1 MPRPKTTKI
10 ESPAKKPKK
19 SKDVVEEFFEEEQET
34 DELVD
39 DLIEETS
46 GKKVTFKNLKLEK
59 CSEQEIKDY
68 VGISI
73 DALYRVRKLD
83 VRILLVNGRKALI
96 APMGEYQKLDRLNVS
111 LVNRVVVE
119 LLGKG

>member
-1 MPRPKTTKI
+1 MPRPKTSKGKSTT
-10 ESPAKKPKK
+10 KKPKK
-19 SKDVVEEFFEEEQET
+19 TKEVDKDFLDEEQEFENT
-34 DELVD
+34 EQEA
-39 DLIEETS
+39 EETS
-46 GKKVTFKNLKLEK
+46 GKKVTFKNLKLVK

-96 APMGEYQKLDRLNVS
+96 APMGEVQKLDRLNVS
-111 LVNRVVVE
+111 IVNRVVVE